1 MEAPTNQ
8 HYVPQFIL
16 RNFATGRSKQIHVFD
31 KATRKSFKTAIR
43 NVAAEHGFY
52 DFGVDGAS
60 VSLDPMLQKIEDRTS
75 EPIRQIVH
83 ARNLKGLTDDDYAT
97 VAWFVTVQ
105 MLRTNAQRRQLK
117 DLNDKFR
124 DAIVARG
131 GDPNNV
137 EGFEDLDE
145 ERARG
150 EAIRTIPLLARDLAP
165 HFLAKT
171 WALFSTSHERPFY
184 ISDNPITLQNTANQD
199 PTRGTLG
206 LAVPGIEI
214 YFPLSPT
221 LCIGFLCPT
230 IDAMLREGHNTV
242 GTSGRSVF
250 EKWIGA
256 LNGET
261 TLSLEDENVVNLNS
275 LQVINAERHVYSGS
289 SNFRLA
295 SEMLDSNPE
304 LKNGLRF
311 QMA

>member
-1 MEAPTNQ
+1 MDAPTNQ

-16 RNFATGRSKQIHVFD
+16 RNFATGRSRQIYVFE
-31 KATRKSFKTAIR
+31 KATRKSFKTAVR
-43 NVAAEHGFY
+43 NVASEHGFY

-60 VSLDPMLQKIEDRTS
+60 VSLDPMLQEMEDRTS
-75 EPIRQIVH
+75 EPIRQIVR
-83 ARNLKGLTDDDYAT
+83 ARSLKGLTDDDYAR

-105 MLRTNAQRRQLK
+105 MLRTNAQRKQLK

-137 EGFEDLDE
+137 EGFEDFDE
-145 ERARG
+145 ERARV

-165 HFLAKT
+165 HFLDKT
-171 WALFSTSHERPFY
+171 WVLFSTSQERPFY

-199 PTRGTLG
+199 PLRGTLG

-221 LCIGFLCPT
+221 LCLGFLCQS
-230 IDAMLREGHNTV
+230 IDSMLRQGHNSV
-242 GTSGRSVF
+242 GKCGPSVF
-250 EKWIGA
+250 DKWIGA

-261 TLSLEDENVVNLNS
+261 TLGLDDENVVNLNS

-289 SNFRLA
+289 SNFRLVN
-295 SEMLDSNPE
+295 EMLESNPE
-304 LKNGLRF
+304 LKGGVRF
-311 QMA
+311 NMA